1 MADNLKKIDILSE
14 FLYAFFRMQIFMTHF
29 KAVNYPALPQCLFAT
44 WHAHQMSF
52 YGLKNLEKM
61 NILISSSND
70 GEIISRAVERVGIN
84 VIRGSKGRGGTQAT
98 FKILEKIEMG
108 QNVGITVDGPKG
120 PKFVAKK
127 GIINIAKLSQ
137 VPIVPMTW
145 YSDAWNFFK
154 MPTWDNLTVPLGF
167 IKVVLLFGEP
177 IYVPADIDD
186 EGREF
191 YRQKLETEMLE
202 LDKRIKRDFKD
213 LLGSVSE

>member
-14 FLYAFFRMQIFMTHF
+14 FLYCFFRMQIFMTKF
-29 KAVNYPALPQCLFAT
+29 KDVNYPALSQCLFAT
-44 WHAHQMSF
+44 WHAYQMSF
-52 YGLKNLEKM
+52 YGLKNLEKL

-70 GEIISRAVERVGIN
+70 GEIIARAVERLGIN

-120 PKFVAKK
+120 PKFVVKN

-137 VPIVPMTW
+137 VPIVPMVW
-145 YSDAWNFFK
+145 SSDAWNFFK
-154 MPTWDNLTVPLGF
+154 LNTWDKLTFPLWF
-167 IKVVLLFGEP
+167 IKTLLLFGEP

-186 EGREF
+186 DGVEF
-191 YRQKLETEMLE
+191 YRQKLETELLE
-202 LDKRIKRDFKD
+202 LDKRAQRNFKE
-213 LLGSVSE
+213 LLKDVSK